1 MCHVA
6 DFAAIKSTE
15 PVVAVQTTPP
25 DSRTAMPPEDTSVDR
40 RRRSNRRRWIL
51 PALLIL
57 IWLGVGGPL
66 GSFQGQLATV
76 AENDNAAFLPTT
88 AESTRVN
95 ELQRGFVDAE
105 IIPAIVVYERESG
118 ITPDDL
124 AVAEDDIAEMGDL
137 EGLTGAISPPIP
149 SEDGQALQVI
159 VPLNANLGEELSPL
173 VTEIREIVANDD
185 IDFVSVA
192 GPGGIFA
199 DFGEAFGDIDGF
211 LVVVT
216 GIVVAFILVL
226 VYRSPIL
233 PLVVLV
239 GAALAL
245 GVSAAAV
252 YGLVKAD
259 VITLNGQSQG
269 ILLILVFGAST
280 DYALLLVSRF
290 REELHRTDD
299 KYVAIRAALR
309 GAAAPIVASA
319 ITVILG
325 VLCLLFSDLNSNRGL
340 GPVAAIGIASSLLV
354 QLTYLPAA
362 LTLLGR
368 GAFWPRRPKKD
379 DVEPGTSGIWSK
391 VASLVGA
398 HPRRVWLST
407 SILLLIAGAFVFQL
421 RVGGASQTDIF
432 LTEVDSVAG
441 QEVLGEHFSAGAGS
455 PAVIIGPEED
465 LEDLVAAAESVE
477 AVDSAEVTT
486 ESPPGAPP
494 GAPGGDPKVVDG
506 LVQITAVLG
515 VPADGDEG
523 FQAIRDIRAAVGD
536 VGDGDALVGGFP
548 AINLDVQ
555 DTAERDLA
563 LIIPIVLLVV
573 FVVLAV
579 LLRALLVP
587 LLLIA
592 TVVLSYLATLGIA
605 ELVFDH
611 IFDWPPADPSVPLFG
626 FVFLVALGIDY
637 NIFLMTRVREEA
649 LKSGTRPG
657 ILAGLRVTGGVITS
671 AGVVLAATFAA
682 LGVIPILFLAQI
694 AFVVAFGVLLDTT
707 LVRSLLVP
715 ALTHD
720 IGRAIW
726 WPSKLARADTSS
738 N

>member
-1 MCHVA
+1 MPREEQA
-6 DFAAIKSTE
+6 
-15 PVVAVQTTPP
+15 P
-25 DSRTAMPPEDTSVDR
+25 DTGSRTS
-40 RRRSNRRRWIL
+40 RRRWIL
-51 PALLIL
+51 PALLVL

-66 GSFQGQLATV
+66 GSFQGQLASV
-76 AENDNAAFLPTT
+76 AENDNAAFLPTS
-88 AESTRVN
+88 AESTKVN
-95 ELQRGFVDAE
+95 ELQRRFADAE
-105 IIPAIVVYERESG
+105 IIPAIIVYERSAG
-118 ITPDDL
+118 ITAADIT
-124 AVAEDDIAEMGDL
+124 AAEDDIEQIAEL
-137 EGLTGAISPPIP
+137 PGLTGEISPPIP
-149 SEDGQALQVI
+149 SQDGQALQVI
-159 VPLNANLGEELSPL
+159 VPLDATLGDELSPL

-211 LVVVT
+211 LVIVT
-216 GIVVAFILVL
+216 ALVVAFILVL
-226 VYRSPIL
+226 VYRSPVL
-233 PLVVLV
+233 PFVVLV

-280 DYALLLVSRF
+280 DYALLLVARF
-290 REELHRTDD
+290 REELHHTRD
-299 KYVAIRAALR
+299 KYIAIGNALR
-309 GAAAPIVASA
+309 GAVAPIVASA
-319 ITVILG
+319 VTVILG

-354 QLTYLPAA
+354 QLTYLPAV

-379 DVEPGTSGIWSK
+379 DAQPGTTGIWSK
-391 VASLVGA
+391 VAGLVGR
-398 HPRRVWLST
+398 HPRRVWLAT
-407 SILLLIAGAFVFQL
+407 SVLLLIAAAFVLQL

-441 QEVLGEHFSAGAGS
+441 QEALARHFPAGAGS

-465 LEDLVAAAESVE
+465 LDDLVAAAESVDE
-477 AVDSAEVTT
+477 VDSVVVMTDA
-486 ESPPGAPP
+486 PAGAPP
-494 GAPGGDPKVVDG
+494 GIPAGDPKVVDG
-506 LVQITAVLG
+506 LVLINAVLG
-515 VPADGDEG
+515 VTADGEVG
-523 FQAIRDIRAAVGD
+523 YQAIRDLRAAVAD
-536 VGDGDALVGGFP
+536 VGDRSTLVGGFT

-555 DTAERDLA
+555 DTAERDLT

-573 FVVLAV
+573 FIVLAL
-579 LLRALLVP
+579 LLRALLAP

-592 TVVLSYLATLGIA
+592 TVVLSYLATLGVA

-611 IFDWPPADPSVPLFG
+611 IFGWPPADPAVPLFG

-637 NIFLMTRVREEA
+637 NIFLMTRVREES
-649 LKSGTRPG
+649 LTTGTRPG

-715 ALTHD
+715 ALTYD

-726 WPSKLARADTSS
+726 WPSKLARATQPSGRAKPAHLMAGLEP
-738 N
+738 